1 MTFPGE
7 TALLIPNYFQ
17 KWQEKAGSGVWLGF
31 HDFCWWSW
39 HMMGGG
45 SSLCGPGLA
54 WCKFPTSVNKESR
67 SIPRRRLQVEE
78 VRPESLHP
86 VKLQKT

>member
-1 MTFPGE
+1 
-7 TALLIPNYFQ
+7 
-17 KWQEKAGSGVWLGF
+17 
-31 HDFCWWSW
+31 
-39 HMMGGG
+39 MMGGK